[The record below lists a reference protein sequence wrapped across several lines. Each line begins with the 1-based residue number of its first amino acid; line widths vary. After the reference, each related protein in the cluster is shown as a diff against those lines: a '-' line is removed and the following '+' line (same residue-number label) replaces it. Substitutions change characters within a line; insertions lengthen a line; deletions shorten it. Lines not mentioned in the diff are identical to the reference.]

1 MALPRIIQKVVD
13 LTSDFLAHKGQVST
27 LDKTGHSK
35 PGLGLNVTEDG
46 TYAVK
51 LSDAMNSDDS
61 TTAASSKAVKDIND
75 TVVLLQEQVENGLQG
90 SAAVEPLPDTIVKRD
105 ASGEI
110 HGNITGTAR
119 YA

>member
-13 LTSDFLAHKGQVST
+13 LTADLLAHKGQTATV
-27 LDKTGHSK
+27 DKTGHSK

-46 TYAVK
+46 TYTVK
-51 LSDAMNSDDS
+51 LSDAMNNDDS

-90 SAAVEPLPDTIVKRD
+90 SASVDPVPDTIVKRD
-105 ASGEI
+105 TSGAI